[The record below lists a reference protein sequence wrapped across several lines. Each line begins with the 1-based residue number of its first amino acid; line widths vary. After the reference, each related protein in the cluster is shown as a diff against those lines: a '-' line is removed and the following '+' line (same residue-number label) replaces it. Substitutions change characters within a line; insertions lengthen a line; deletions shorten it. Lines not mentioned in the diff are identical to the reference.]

1 MAKRLIVLM
10 IALLSQWGMSS
21 AVAAGEGADLGP
33 EMITLKMGAMS
44 LSFQHRKHQKDLN
57 NECFHCH
64 AGKSGKID
72 NWGKET
78 AHKICISC
86 HDLYDKGPVECHQCH
101 KK

>member
-1 MAKRLIVLM
+1 MAKRLIVLT
-10 IALLSQWGMSS
+10 IAFLSLYAMSS
-21 AVAAGEGADLGP
+21 TVPAVGAPNPGP
-33 EMITLKMGAMS
+33 EVINLKMGAMS
-44 LSFQHRKHQKDLN
+44 LTFQHKKHQKDLN

-64 AGKSGKID
+64 ATVNGKID

-78 AHKICISC
+78 AHKICIAC

>member
-1 MAKRLIVLM
+1 MAKRLIVL
-10 IALLSQWGMSS
+10 AVVLLSLYGMSS
-21 AVAAGEGADLGP
+21 AFPAMAAQNTGP
-33 EMITLKMGAMS
+33 EVINLKMGVMILA
-44 LSFQHRKHQKDLN
+44 FQHRKHQKDLN

-64 AGKSGKID
+64 ANESGKIE